1 MTDLTM
7 SFFKKLFLGCWFVCF
22 LNLSLKEN
30 CPHLFSVDVF
40 RDVHATLG
48 RHSEL
53 GTTPAVI
60 SRLGVSFGLYY
71 KSSNRLKVE
80 YNQHKFLLPGWLDW
94 GEPLTIRFIRYVF
107 FFLAVS

>member
-1 MTDLTM
+1 MKCAKHSVTELTM
-7 SFFKKLFLGCWFVCF
+7 SFFEKQFKK
-22 LNLSLKEN
+22 NLSLKEN

-60 SRLGVSFGLYY
+60 SRLGVSFGLYS
-71 KSSNRLKVE
+71 KSSNRLEVE
-80 YNQHKFLLPGWLDW
+80 NTDFLSSVGSTGGSP
-94 GEPLTIRFIRYVF
+94 
-107 FFLAVS
+107 